1 MMFGEHKKGKKRHPR
16 IPIPQVDFMQVKT
29 RDSIVVR
36 ARKWHMRPQEIEFLQ
51 LGPPKTS
58 LIEGL
63 ISSFLSPPL
72 GLSVLETNEWLFS
85 CVRN

>member
-63 ISSFLSPPL
+63 ISSFLSPL